1 MPLNRSEDAIT
12 ASWDPDLLTY
22 DGGFERNDYFLRNN
36 SEWVVSETSTRPAKL
51 TQGALGTFTALTST
65 DVNDEDIGLVGG
77 LKGDVS
83 FELVPNDSYSMGYLP
98 GENVTAIA
106 CEYTHNKLLLT
117 DYAIAHA
124 DIEYT
129 ELDDM

>member
-12 ASWDPDLLTY
+12 ASWDSSLLTY

-65 DVNDEDIGLVGG
+65 DVNDEDIGRVGG

-98 GENVTAIA
+98 GEMLR
-106 CEYTHNKLLLT
+106 LLHVNIRTTSCCLPT
-117 DYAIAHA
+117 MRSLMR
-124 DIEYT
+124 T
-129 ELDDM
+129 